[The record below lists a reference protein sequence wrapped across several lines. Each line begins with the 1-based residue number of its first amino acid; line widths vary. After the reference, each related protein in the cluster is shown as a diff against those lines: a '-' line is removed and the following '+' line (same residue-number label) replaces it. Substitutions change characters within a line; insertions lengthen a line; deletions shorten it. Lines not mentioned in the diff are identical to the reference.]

1 MKVFFAVINE
11 FEYMPKILKKLADAH
26 YHGTVLHSTS
36 IKHELLNSIEPA
48 PEFGYLSKLTS
59 YEPSNKPTLFVLVK
73 DDKEVEELRDIIIK
87 VTGGIKGKGFI
98 FTMPVEYVE
107 GLEE

>member
-1 MKVFFAVINE
+1 MQVFFAVINE

-48 PEFGYLSKLTS
+48 PEFGSLSKLVS
-59 YEPSNKPTLFVLVK
+59 YEPANKPTLFVVVK
-73 DDKEVEELRDIIIK
+73 DDKEVQELRDIIIK

-107 GLEE
+107 GLED

>member
-11 FEYMPKILKKLADAH
+11 FEYMPKILRKLADAH
-26 YHGTVLHSTS
+26 YHGTVFHSTS

-59 YEPSNKPTLFVLVK
+59 FEPANKPTLFVLVK
-73 DDKEVEELRDIIIK
+73 NDQEVEELRDIIVK